1 MEFEFLCVL
10 SNAHIDTLTPRR
22 GFLRNNIQFYM
33 QRTDLKTP
41 QPFNQS
47 SSAANSVEAGGE

>member
-1 MEFEFLCVL
+1 MEFGFLCVL

-41 QPFNQS
+41 QS